1 MRRFAAPARQAVRLT
16 VLRLM
21 VLRCTV
27 LRCTVPRGMA
37 LRLRALRLTGPLLLG
52 ALLLGALLAPP
63 LWASVGQGRSE
74 AADLDAPT
82 IEAPSMSV
90 VEAAVLGVVEGVTEF
105 LPISSTG
112 HLLVTGRLFGLDGH
126 ELADPVAREAAKDTF
141 DSYAIAIQAGAIL
154 AVLALY
160 WRRVASILAGL
171 AGRDPDGRRLAVNLV
186 VAFVPAAVIGLLAE
200 GSIKARLFQPWAI
213 AVAWAV
219 GGVLIL
225 VVERRRSGLG
235 AGRAGAAGAGAAGAG
250 RAGGAGAGGTVGAGG
265 GLDLEQLGWRMALT
279 VGVAQSFAMWPGTS
293 RSLVTI
299 LAGMA
304 VGLRVGAAVEL
315 SFLLGLL
322 TLGAATAYEGLSNG
336 SAMVDAYGV
345 GRPLLGLLTALI
357 SAFLAVRWM
366 VGWLQSR
373 GLEVFGWYRLG
384 AAAVLVGL
392 LAVGSV

>member
-1 MRRFAAPARQAVRLT
+1 
-16 VLRLM
+16 
-21 VLRCTV
+21 
-27 LRCTVPRGMA
+27 
-37 LRLRALRLTGPLLLG
+37 
-52 ALLLGALLAPP
+52 
-63 LWASVGQGRSE
+63 
-74 AADLDAPT
+74 
-82 IEAPSMSV
+82 MSV

-126 ELADPVAREAAKDTF
+126 DLNDAIAREAAKDAF

-160 WRRVASILAGL
+160 WRRVLSILAGL
-171 AGRDPDGRRLAVNLV
+171 VGRDPDGRTLAVNLL
-186 VAFVPAAVIGLLAE
+186 VAFVPAAVIGLVAE
-200 GSIKARLFQPWAI
+200 GSIKSRLFQPWAI

-219 GGVLIL
+219 GGALIL
-225 VVERRRSGLG
+225 IVERRR
-235 AGRAGAAGAGAAGAG
+235 
-250 RAGGAGAGGTVGAGG
+250 G
-265 GLDLEQLGWRMALT
+265 GLAASRSESGALSLEQLGWRAALM

-304 VGLRVGAAVEL
+304 VGLSVAAAVEL

-336 SAMVDAYGV
+336 SAMMDAYGV
-345 GRPLLGLLTALI
+345 GRPLLGLLAALI

-392 LAVGSV
+392 LAVGAV

>member
-1 MRRFAAPARQAVRLT
+1 MVLAKT
-16 VLRLM
+16 VLAAVALAM
-21 VLRCTV
+21 V
-27 LRCTVPRGMA
+27 A
-37 LRLRALRLTGPLLLG
+37 LGAVLLLLAG
-52 ALLLGALLAPP
+52 PWFTGSAVAAAVTPAAVNGGNATSTGTPAMSSVDAL
-63 LWASVGQGRSE
+63 
-74 AADLDAPT
+74 
-82 IEAPSMSV
+82 
-90 VEAAVLGVVEGVTEF
+90 VLGVVEGVTEF

-112 HLLVTGRLFGLDGH
+112 HLLVTGRLLGLDGNDV
-126 ELADPVAREAAKDTF
+126 ADPVAAEAAKDAF

-160 WRRVASILAGL
+160 WRRVLSILQGL
-171 AGRDPDGRRLAVNLV
+171 VGRDPDGRTLALNLL
-186 VAFVPAAVIGLLAE
+186 VAFVPAALIGLVAE

-213 AVAWAV
+213 ALAWAV
-219 GGVLIL
+219 GGLAILI
-225 VVERRRSGLG
+225 VERRRATVGSDRPGSD
-235 AGRAGAAGAGAAGAG
+235 R
-250 RAGGAGAGGTVGAGG
+250 VGAGG
-265 GLDLEQLGWRMALT
+265 LSLEHLRWRPALII
-279 VGVAQSFAMWPGTS
+279 GVAQAFAMWPGTS

-304 VGLRVGAAVEL
+304 VGLSVAAAVEL

-336 SAMVDAYGV
+336 SVMVDAYGV
-345 GRPLLGLLTALI
+345 GRPLLGLLAALV

-384 AAAVLVGL
+384 AAGVLVAL